1 MKKIVLLLLTLVM
14 ADSFVLNSFYRE
26 DVVCGKNNV
35 ILCQICQMTNL
46 DLSNARIKKLAMFLY
61 VSFFGIITS

>member
-26 DVVCGKNNV
+26 DVVYGKNNV
-35 ILCQICQMTNL
+35 ILCSDMP
-46 DLSNARIKKLAMFLY
+46 DDKLR
-61 VSFFGIITS
+61 S